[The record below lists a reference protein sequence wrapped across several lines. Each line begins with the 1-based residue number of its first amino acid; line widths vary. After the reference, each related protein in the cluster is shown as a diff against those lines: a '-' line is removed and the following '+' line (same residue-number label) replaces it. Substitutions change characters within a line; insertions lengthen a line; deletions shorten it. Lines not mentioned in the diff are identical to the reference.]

1 MKDQLILESDEGP
14 CRFLTLNRPESR
26 NAFNFALAE
35 ALPPAISRAA
45 RDKKVKI
52 VVLRGAG
59 EAFSAGGDIK
69 LFRENLPTSA
79 KAFRRISGALNKAIA
94 TISTMPQIVVGAV
107 RGPAYAAGFGL
118 AIACDL
124 TVASE
129 DSRLSPSFINIALS
143 PNASTTFYLPRLIG
157 PKRALEACLRGRV
170 YSAIEARDI
179 GLINEAWSEKS
190 FESELQRLIQDLS
203 SRPSSSLARV
213 KKVIRATYGRDLKQ
227 QLELEKKEIAASS
240 ESWDFKEGVK
250 AFVEKRKPSFRGRGR
265 G

>member
-1 MKDQLILESDEGP
+1 MKDQLILEANEGS
-14 CRFLTLNRPESR
+14 CRTLALHRPESR

-35 ALPPAISRAA
+35 AIAPALARAA
-45 RDKKVKI
+45 KDKKIKL

-79 KAFRRISGALNKAIA
+79 QAFRRISNALNRAIA
-94 TISTMPQIVVGAV
+94 TIAAMPQIVIAAV

-129 DSRLSPSFINIALS
+129 ESRLSPSFINIALS
-143 PNASTTFYLPRLIG
+143 PNASTTFFLPRLIG
-157 PKRALEACLRGRV
+157 AKRALEACLRGRV
-170 YSAIEARDI
+170 FRAQEAQAL
-179 GLINEAWSEKS
+179 GLINEVWSEKD
-190 FESELQRLIQDLS
+190 FEKELSRLVMDLS
-203 SRPSSSLARV
+203 ARPTRTLSRI
-213 KKVIRATYGRDLKQ
+213 KKVIRASLEQPLAR
-227 QLELEKKEIAASS
+227 QLELEKREIAASS

-250 AFVEKRKPSFRGRGR
+250 AFVEKRKPAFKGR
-265 G
+265 